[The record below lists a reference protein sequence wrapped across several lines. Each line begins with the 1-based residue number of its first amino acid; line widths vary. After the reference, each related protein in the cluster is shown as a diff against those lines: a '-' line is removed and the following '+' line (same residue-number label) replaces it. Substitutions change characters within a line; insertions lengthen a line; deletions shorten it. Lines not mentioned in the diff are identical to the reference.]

1 MAVQSLHIHL
11 VPSHILIIFL
21 KDSKDSAHF
30 KCEGKLFQICEPSI
44 ERLFEP
50 YVVVFLRFISKLFL
64 VLFRTGRL
72 LSLGV
77 KMFLIKDGFRL
88 LIVLKIS
95 IQRDLKRFT
104 VIWFLYSRRNHR
116 QLPAQSYPQ
125 YRIHQYQTETSLF
138 Y

>member
-11 VPSHILIIFL
+11 VLSNFLIILL

-30 KCEGKLFQICEPSI
+30 KYEGKLFQICEPSI

-50 YVVVFLRFISKLFL
+50 NVVVFLRFISKLFM

-95 IQRDLKRFT
+95 IQRHLKRFT
-104 VIWFLYSRRNHR
+104 VIWCLYSVESAI
-116 QLPAQSYPQ
+116 PSYKK
-125 YRIHQYQTETSLF
+125 R
-138 Y
+138 